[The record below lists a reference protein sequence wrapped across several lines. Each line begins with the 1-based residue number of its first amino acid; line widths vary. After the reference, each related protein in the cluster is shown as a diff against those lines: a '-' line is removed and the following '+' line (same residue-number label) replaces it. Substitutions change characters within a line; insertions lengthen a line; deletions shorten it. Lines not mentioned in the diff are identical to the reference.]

1 MELTEMKTRIESLID
16 EIIERNLSGLNDGFN
31 FNNLTAMLTVVENQ
45 LAGKTSAGYEI
56 KYGGKVF
63 YANYPHAKEEVLRF
77 FPSMIKAYEVVV

>member
-1 MELTEMKTRIESLID
+1 MELEEMKVRVEEMMD
-16 EIIERNLSGLNDGFN
+16 EISERNCTCLNDGFN

-77 FPSMIKAYEVVV
+77 FPSMIKAYEREV